1 MNSANE
7 LSSSANP
14 ARLVNAARGGDRES
28 LQQLLALYVNYLK
41 LLATSQLDNKLR
53 ARCSPSDLV
62 QETLMEACRDFPM
75 FRGSSE
81 REFVVWLRKILVNNM
96 GRLVEQHV
104 LTQKRDVRRE
114 VSLNNMRRSLEKSTM
129 RLEAVLADHGES
141 PSSNLQRRERAVIL
155 ADHLAKLAPDHRQ
168 VVVLRNLESLPFN
181 QVAIEMNRSTGAV
194 RMLWLRA
201 IEQLR
206 RSLSAE
212 GLV

>member
-1 MNSANE
+1 MNSGND

-14 ARLVNAARGGDRES
+14 ARLVAAARRGDVDS
-28 LQQLLALYVNYLK
+28 LQQLLELYVNYLK

-62 QETLMEACRDFPM
+62 QETLFEACRDFPM

-114 VSLNNMRRSLEKSTM
+114 ISLENMRRSLEKSTM
-129 RLEAVLADHGES
+129 RLEAVLADDQES
-141 PSSNLQRRERAVIL
+141 PSSNVLRRERAVLL
-155 ADHLAKLAPDHRQ
+155 ANHLAMLSDDHRQ
-168 VVVLRNLESLPFN
+168 VVMLRNLEGLPFSE
-181 QVAIEMNRSTGAV
+181 VAAKMDRSVGAV

-201 IEQLR
+201 VEQLR
-206 RSLSAE
+206 QSLTSE